1 MIETIPELVAQNSS
15 HLQPGLERAVQQA
28 QWIEPQANL
37 ESLVDSLRSCPAL
50 ALDTEFVRERTYY
63 PRPGLVQISDGRSA
77 WLIDP
82 INRNRWSGLEELI
95 SSADVNKV
103 LHAAGE
109 DLEVL
114 NLLTG
119 RLPDPLFDTQIAAAM
134 LGFPLQVRYETLV
147 GQCFNTTLPSGQAR
161 SDWCRR
167 PLSEALLNYAARDVL
182 WLPHLAEFLGEHLA
196 RRDRLA
202 WLQEDC
208 ARLLRRAREPNQ
220 RPAVARVK
228 GAGRLNRVE
237 LGWLNDLVCWRDEQ
251 ARTRDLP
258 RSFVLRDD
266 DLTRIATEAAA
277 GRDPHTILAG
287 LSIKKLGRM
296 HRELTAL
303 LAVEPPAPIDP
314 PVELTPLSEQQHRQ
328 LKNAQSQVRD
338 IAAALQVDPALI
350 ASKRELMRL
359 LRGEPVDWID
369 GWRGDLIGH
378 LKDP

>member
-1 MIETIPELVAQNSS
+1 
-15 HLQPGLERAVQQA
+15 
-28 QWIEPQANL
+28 
-37 ESLVDSLRSCPAL
+37 
-50 ALDTEFVRERTYY
+50 
-63 PRPGLVQISDGRSA
+63 
-77 WLIDP
+77 
-82 INRNRWSGLEELI
+82 
-95 SSADVNKV
+95 
-103 LHAAGE
+103 
-109 DLEVL
+109 
-114 NLLTG
+114 
-119 RLPDPLFDTQIAAAM
+119 
-134 LGFPLQVRYETLV
+134 
-147 GQCFNTTLPSGQAR
+147 
-161 SDWCRR
+161 
-167 PLSEALLNYAARDVL
+167 LLNYAARDVL